1 MTLVSTRPIELSLR
15 SPADAAE
22 EASAAK
28 SAAVQ
33 ALRVLADRLVELL
46 AAHVPDVGSLGTSQ
60 FREQVQQRRD
70 ALARADSDSSIA
82 FESRQLLTLCERF
95 LDRVRSYHADRDE
108 ELAGVVQVM
117 HDLVDTLK
125 GDARQF
131 QEGLL
136 ASSTAMAR
144 LADVDD
150 IRELKRALVKQA
162 EDLKRTVVEQ
172 QQHEAKRFA
181 KFATRVDTLEK
192 SLATARHEA
201 ATDSLTGLANRGTF
215 DNTVRRWAAD
225 AERSGKSFAL
235 VMADLDDFK
244 VVNDTHG
251 HQVGDRVLIAAAR
264 LMESVGKQG
273 DLVARYG
280 GEEIAILMASTSVAD
295 ARARVTAALDRIPPA
310 YEYKEAGVTRH
321 VKFSFSAGV
330 TAWVKGDSPDDLV
343 KRADEALYDAKRKGK
358 HRVETRTASKLRAL
372 FG

>member
-1 MTLVSTRPIELSLR
+1 MQFVSTRPIELSLR
-15 SPADAAE
+15 SAAVADAE
-22 EASAAK
+22 VPGASAGL
-28 SAAVQ
+28 Q

-46 AAHVPDVGSLGTSQ
+46 AAYVPDVTSLGTAQ

-70 ALARADSDSSIA
+70 ALAHADSDAAIA
-82 FESRQLLTLCERF
+82 RESRQLLSLCERF
-95 LDRVRSYHADRDE
+95 LDRVRSYNADRDE

-117 HDLVDTLK
+117 HDLVDTLR
-125 GDARQF
+125 GDARTF

-144 LADVDD
+144 LADVYD
-150 IRELKRALVKQA
+150 IRELKRALVRQA
-162 EDLKRTVVEQ
+162 EDLKRTVVAQ
-172 QQHEAKRFA
+172 QQHEAARFA
-181 KFATRVDTLEK
+181 SFAARVDTLEQ
-192 SLATARHEA
+192 SLATARLEA

-215 DNTVRRWAAD
+215 DATVRRWLAE
-225 AERSGKSFAL
+225 AERSGQTFAL

-264 LMESVGKQG
+264 LLESIGRPG

-280 GEEIAILMASTSVAD
+280 GEEIALLLAATNAPD
-295 ARARVTAALDRIPPA
+295 GRTRTAAALERIPPA
-310 YEYKEAGVTRH
+310 YEYREAGVTRH
-321 VKFSFSAGV
+321 VTFSFSAGV
-330 TAWVKGDSPDDLV
+330 TAWAKGDSPDELI

-358 HRVETRTASKLRAL
+358 HRVELRTASRLRAL